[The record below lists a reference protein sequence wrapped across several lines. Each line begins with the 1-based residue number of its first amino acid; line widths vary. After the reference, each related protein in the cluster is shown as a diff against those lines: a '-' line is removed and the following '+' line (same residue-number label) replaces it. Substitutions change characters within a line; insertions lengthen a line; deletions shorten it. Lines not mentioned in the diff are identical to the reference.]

1 MYEVIVIG
9 GGQAGLAAGYYLK
22 KANKQFIVLD
32 EQKKTGDSWRNRY
45 DSLVLFTP
53 RSYASL
59 PGMEMPGDPDGFPN
73 KNEMADY
80 LAAYRERFDLP
91 VSYLEQ
97 VVKLRQNG
105 TGYSILTEQG
115 ATYHAKKVV
124 IATGAFH
131 TPYVPAIA
139 KSINPDVF
147 QIHASA
153 YQHPVQIP
161 EGRVLIV
168 GAGNTGVQIAAE
180 LSQSRNVTI
189 SCGRKAKAIPQ
200 TIFGKSIFHWFGK
213 IGLLSVKNH
222 SKAGKWLKAN
232 EPLIGSDLKIA
243 KRDADFVP
251 RLIGFD
257 GKTAH
262 FTDGQY
268 KEVDAVI
275 WSTGY
280 RNDYQWIDIP
290 NVLDEKGSPLHTRGE
305 SIIPSLYFIGLP
317 WQHKRGSAL
326 IYGVGEDA
334 EFLVQ
339 RIGQENA
346 SHIPPAKSRHIW

>member
-22 KANKQFIVLD
+22 KAGKQFIMLD
-32 EQKKTGDSWRNRY
+32 EQAKTGDSWRNRY
-45 DSLVLFTP
+45 NSLVLFTP
-53 RSYASL
+53 RSYSSL
-59 PGMEMPGDPDGFPN
+59 PGMEMAGDPDGFPD
-73 KNEMADY
+73 KDEVADY
-80 LAAYRERFDLP
+80 LSAYRERFDLP
-91 VSYLEQ
+91 VSYLQQ
-97 VVKLRQNG
+97 VVKLRQSG

-115 ATYHAKKVV
+115 TAYHAKKVV
-124 IATGAFH
+124 IATGAFNK
-131 TPYVPAIA
+131 PYVPAFA
-139 KSINPDVF
+139 KSISPDVF

-153 YQHPVQIP
+153 YRNPSQIP

-168 GAGNTGVQIAAE
+168 GAGNTGVQIAVE
-180 LSQSRNVTI
+180 LSQSRDVTV
-189 SCGRKAKAIPQ
+189 SCGRKAKTIPQ
-200 TIFGKSIFHWFGK
+200 KIFGKSIFYWFGK

-222 SKAGKWLKAN
+222 SKVGKWLKAN

-243 KRDADFVP
+243 KRGADFVP
-251 RLIGFD
+251 RLTRFD

-262 FTDGQY
+262 FTDGQQ

-280 RNDYQWIDIP
+280 QNDYQWIDIP
-290 NVLDEKGSPLHTRGE
+290 NVLDDKGRPVHRRGE
-305 SIIPSLYFIGLP
+305 SLVPGLYFIGLP

-346 SHIPPAKSRHIW
+346 SHTPSARLRHS